1 MVDFQYRLTLT
12 IVYTNIHIA
21 SISSPFALGRMIGYG
36 ILMRYGPSILDEIKS
51 RLPVSAVVGR
61 RVKLTKAG
69 REWKGLSPFNSERTP
84 SFFVNDQ
91 KQAWFDFS
99 SGRNGDI
106 FTFLIEVEGLSFT
119 EAVERLAAE
128 AGVTLP
134 KETPESEAREKQRAG
149 LGEAMEFSVAF
160 FRAELAGPRGRAAR
174 DYLAARGITPEVIT
188 RFGIG
193 YAPNERFALRDHLA
207 EKGVPIEVMS
217 ESGMLISGEDI
228 AIPYDRFRDRVMF
241 PIADAKGRIIAFG
254 GRALQKDVPAKY
266 LNSPETPLFH
276 KGATLY
282 NLHRARK
289 AAHEAGT
296 LFIVEGYVDAIAMD
310 RAGISHV
317 VAPLG
322 TALTE
327 EQMAMI
333 WRLVP
338 EPILCFDGDK
348 AGLRAAYRGV
358 DIALPHLKPGKTL
371 RFVFMPAGQD
381 PDDLLRSAGEEA
393 LRAALANPRPL
404 VDVLFER
411 EVEKTPLETP
421 EQRADCEKR
430 LNIAVSQIQDEDLK
444 RYYRQAMRE
453 RLAKRFAPTQ
463 REGYARN
470 TGMRTPY
477 PSANG
482 GRGFARNGM
491 QVAPALPLG
500 ASDRL
505 KRSAL
510 FRVQTALAPREAALI
525 LAAIHHPAIIEAEA
539 EMLAELLFDSSE
551 ARVLRTALLDYAA
564 LPKTE
569 GDGLDGVLPWL
580 AAKGLQPVL
589 ARVAEAAA
597 AETWALPGRDEN
609 HALLAWKEA
618 ALLHERQSFLNNEI
632 DQISAEYTHL
642 GGDERFE
649 RLKALL
655 ARREVVLDLA

>member
-1 MVDFQYRLTLT
+1 
-12 IVYTNIHIA
+12 
-21 SISSPFALGRMIGYG
+21 MIGYG

-69 REWKGLSPFNSERTP
+69 REWKGLSPFNAERTP

-106 FTFLIEVEGLSFT
+106 FTFLMEVEGLSFI

-149 LGEAMEFSVAF
+149 LGEAMEFSAAF
-160 FRAELAGPRGRAAR
+160 FRAELAGPRGRIAR
-174 DYLAARGITPEVIT
+174 DYLAARGITPEVIA

-217 ESGMLISGEDI
+217 ESGMLISGDDI
-228 AIPYDRFRDRVMF
+228 AIPY
-241 PIADAKGRIIAFG
+241 GRIIAFG

-310 RAGISHV
+310 RAGIAHV

-358 DIALPHLKPGKTL
+358 DLALPHLKPGKTL

-430 LNIAVSQIQDEDLK
+430 LNIAVSQILDEDLK
-444 RYYRQAMRE
+444 RHYRQAMRE
-453 RLAKRFAPTQ
+453 RLNKRFAPPG
-463 REGYARN
+463 REAYAR
-470 TGMRTPY
+470 TGARQAYAPMG
-477 PSANG
+477 N
-482 GRGFARNGM
+482 GRGFMRNGM
-491 QVAPALPLG
+491 GNTPAMPIG
-500 ASDRL
+500 ASERL

-510 FRVQTALAPREAALI
+510 FREQSAIPPREAALV
-525 LAAIHHPAIIEAEA
+525 LAAINHPPIIEAEA
-539 EMLAELLFDSSE
+539 EMLAELLFESKE
-551 ARVLRTALLDYAA
+551 ARILRAALLDYAA
-564 LPKTE
+564 LPRDHGDAEE
-569 GDGLDGVLPWL
+569 GIHSWL
-580 AAKGLQPVL
+580 KEKGLGDPL
-589 ARVAEAAA
+589 ARLAEAAA

-609 HALLAWKEA
+609 HALLAWREA
-618 ALLHERQSFLNNEI
+618 ALLHDRQSFLNKEI

-655 ARREVVLDLA
+655 ARREIVLDLA

>member
-1 MVDFQYRLTLT
+1 VLLIRH
-12 IVYTNIHIA
+12 VYTLYWPL
-21 SISSPFALGRMIGYG
+21 SMFLPFALGRGIGYG
-36 ILMRYGPSILDEIKS
+36 IPMRYGPSILDEIKS

-69 REWKGLSPFNSERTP
+69 REWKGLSPFNAERTP

-106 FTFLIEVEGLSFT
+106 FTFLMEVEGLSFT

-149 LGEAMEFSVAF
+149 LGEAMEFSAAF
-160 FRAELAGPRGRAAR
+160 FRAELAGPRGRVAR

-188 RFGIG
+188 KFGIG

-207 EKGVPIEVMS
+207 EKGVSIEVMS
-217 ESGMLISGEDI
+217 ESGMLISGDDI

-276 KGATLY
+276 KGAMLY

-453 RLAKRFAPTQ
+453 RLAKRFAPPQ

-470 TGMRTPY
+470 TGMRPAY
-477 PSANG
+477 PSAG
-482 GRGFARNGM
+482 GRGFVRNGM
-491 QVAPALPLG
+491 QGAPALPLG

-510 FRVQTALAPREAALI
+510 FRAQSGIAPREAALI

-539 EMLAELLFDSSE
+539 EMLAELLFESSE

-569 GDGLDGVLPWL
+569 ADAPEGVLPWL
-580 AAKGLQPVL
+580 AAKGLHPVL

-597 AETWALPGRDEN
+597 AEAWALPGRDEN